1 MYLYDEMNRTKSMIL
16 SVTHEQIAKALAS
29 AREVISRQLK
39 DFEEDGI
46 VELGRGKIEIMDKD
60 ALKKLI

>member
-1 MYLYDEMNRTKSMIL
+1 
-16 SVTHEQIAKALAS
+16 EQIAKALAS

-46 VELGRGKIEIMDKD
+46 VELGRGKIEIRDKD